1 MSMSYEMTGTVKK
14 VMDLMTFPSGFSKR
28 EFVVETQGG
37 NYPDLVC
44 FSCLKDNTK
53 LLDSVQ
59 AGDNVKVTFAIR
71 GREYNGRFFNDIV
84 CFKLEK
90 VNADGTSVAYDQVE
104 RSPSPAPAASRPPI
118 AEPVDDDDI
127 PF

>member
-14 VMDLMTFPSGFSKR
+14 VMDLMTFPSGFSTR
-28 EFVVETQGG
+28 VFVVETQGG
-37 NYPDLVC
+37 IYPDLVC

-59 AGDNVKVTFAIR
+59 AGDNVKATFAIR
-71 GREYNGRFFNDIV
+71 GREYQGRYFNDIV

-90 VNADGTSVAYDQVE
+90 VNADGSSVEYDQVE
-104 RSPSPAPAASRPPI
+104 RSPSPAPVTSRPPI